1 MAESTEKNRAKRV
14 LDQAERH
21 LEQALHDCQLLTKK
35 NQKAKKLTITETV
48 RDPITGRKKSK
59 YSYRPR
65 FINRELKNH
74 GDDFVDYHQKWD
86 TVHCASAVN
95 KFRRR
100 GVVVAF
106 VASVSNRVIARKLE
120 RKRKKKVEEG
130 GGGEKRKRLPA
141 NPTILKNAPWYFTV
155 RLVCKLTARQNR
167 SITNRLPLDCQTCK
181 ITLFSNRTRSRR
193 LRKL

>member
-1 MAESTEKNRAKRV
+1 MTESTEKNRAKRV

-74 GDDFVDYHQKWD
+74 GDDFVDYDWK
-86 TVHCASAVN
+86 
-95 KFRRR
+95 
-100 GVVVAF
+100 
-106 VASVSNRVIARKLE
+106 
-120 RKRKKKVEEG
+120 
-130 GGGEKRKRLPA
+130 
-141 NPTILKNAPWYFTV
+141 
-155 RLVCKLTARQNR
+155 
-167 SITNRLPLDCQTCK
+167 
-181 ITLFSNRTRSRR
+181 
-193 LRKL
+193 